1 MIDYAE
7 YNEPYYGDYEH
18 TDSGLFESEPD
29 MVNHPSH
36 YQSETGIEAI
46 DVMKAFTDGLVGMEA
61 VDTAQV
67 IKYICRWKRK
77 NGLEDL
83 YKAKWYLENL
93 IDYVEESTKKEND

>member
-1 MIDYAE
+1 MNDCIDYAE
-7 YNEPYYGDYEH
+7 YHEPYFGDED
-18 TDSGLFESEPD
+18 TDMDMIPD

-46 DVMKAFTDGLVGMEA
+46 DVMKAFTADLVGMEA

-67 IKYICRWKRK
+67 IKYICRWKHK

-83 YKAKWYLENL
+83 YKARWYLDDL
-93 IDYVEESTKKEND
+93 IDYLEESTKKGE

>member
-7 YNEPYYGDYEH
+7 YNESYYGDYEH
-18 TDSGLFESEPD
+18 TDSGLLESEPD